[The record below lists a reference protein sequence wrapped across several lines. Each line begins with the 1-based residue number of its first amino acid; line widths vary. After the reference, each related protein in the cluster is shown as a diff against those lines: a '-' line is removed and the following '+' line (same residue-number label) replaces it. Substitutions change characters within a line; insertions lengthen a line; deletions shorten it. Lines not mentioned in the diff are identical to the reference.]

1 MIYLVEDKTS
11 RRNDY
16 GWTDERLSSLSDVIT
31 VVDNATKLFEL
42 IPDIFNSSN
51 VVLYH
56 ESFTKNESYDNERQI
71 RDIIHSLEETQ
82 NIHIAYFSGSKTQ
95 RKNDGLICNLN
106 YDPLYTNLN
115 VFIKFYQQGT
125 IDFDYLLF
133 GENPEIEN
141 NLLQQIQKVNN
152 ENINIPTIESSYKL
166 LVYRTSEDSIQFPI
180 LNSDKR
186 ECDYDCSDYGLIK
199 LIEDNSNCHYDAIYI
214 PLCMGDTLSD
224 FLGLRLALLYRLI
237 DTTNKYTHLFI
248 YGVVKPLSFI
258 KYECAEILK
267 MPGVNYIPADGN
279 SLKRSLQL
287 IRKINKEDYHL
298 GLKRIHL
305 NVPTYIGDTHSVANK
320 WAKYRWSLALG
331 HSDSDIEKNN
341 EEIYSSL
348 YFKYLAALYPPA
360 EMSSLDDDELII
372 EESSQIYE
380 PNILFV
386 DDEAD
391 DGWYELLC
399 HLIYD
404 INHIK
409 RFDYIGNELRS
420 KTQNEIIDYVLEKI
434 KISDA
439 NIVVLDLRLH
449 QNDFYDSNIQNITG
463 YKLLKEIKHHNRG
476 IQVLM
481 FSATNKI
488 WNLQA
493 LLKEEVD
500 GFIMKE
506 LPGNSIDSHF
516 TKESIIHFIELINNC
531 CLHIYRKGLWPRI
544 QILNSLVRYHSRRTN
559 ISEKY
564 ANNVLTL
571 LSMVEDSLFENIQNH
586 SIDNTFIH
594 LFTIIE
600 LTANEWIEII
610 EDRYS
615 KKARF
620 KESKEPLYVFDLKQ
634 KSIRPGRELYGNL
647 DWGQKIANTLYHV
660 QTYDTKIRDLV
671 EKRNDFTHPKGKLTY
686 FSIEDISNIFIV
698 VEKIINNIKDN

>member
-16 GWTDERLSSLSDVIT
+16 GWTDQRLSSFSDVIT

-42 IPDIFNSSN
+42 ITYIFDSCD

-56 ESFTKNESYDNERQI
+56 ESFTKNESYDNERKI
-71 RDIIHSLEETQ
+71 RAFIHSLEESQ
-82 NIHIAYFSGSKTQ
+82 KIHIAYFSGSKTQ
-95 RKNDGLICNLN
+95 RKNEGLICNLN

-115 VFIKFYQQGT
+115 VFVKYYQQGT

-141 NLLQQIQKVNN
+141 NLFQLIQKVNN
-152 ENINIPTIESSYKL
+152 ENINIPTIESSYKI
-166 LVYRTSEDSIQFPI
+166 LVYRTSENFIQFPI

-186 ECDYDCSDYGLIK
+186 DCDYDCSDYGLIK
-199 LIEDNSNCHYDAIYI
+199 LIEDNSICHYDAIYI

-224 FLGLRLALLYRLI
+224 FLGLRLAMLYRLI
-237 DTTNKYTHLFI
+237 NTTNKYAHLFI
-248 YGVVKPLSFI
+248 YGVVNPLSFI

-279 SLKRSLQL
+279 SLKRTIQL
-287 IRKINKEDYHL
+287 IHKINDEEYRI

-305 NVPTYIGDTHSVANK
+305 NVPTYIGDNHSVANK
-320 WAKYRWSLALG
+320 WAKYCWSLALR

-348 YFKYLAALYPPA
+348 YFKYLEALYPPT
-360 EMSSLDDDELII
+360 EMFPLYDDELII
-372 EESSQIYE
+372 KESSQIK
-380 PNILFV
+380 PNILYI

-409 RFDYIGNELRS
+409 KFDYIGNELKS

-434 KISDA
+434 KTSDA

-463 YKLLKEIKHHNRG
+463 YKLLKEIKHYNRG

-493 LLKEEVD
+493 LLKAEAD

-506 LPGNSIDSHF
+506 MPNNSIDSHF
-516 TKESIIHFIELINNC
+516 TKDSIIHFIGLINNC
-531 CLHIYRKGLWPRI
+531 GQHIYRKDLWPRI
-544 QILNSLVRYHSRRTN
+544 QKLDGLVRYHSKRLN
-559 ISEKY
+559 INEKY
-564 ANNVLTL
+564 ANNVFTL
-571 LSMVEDSLFENIQNH
+571 LSMVENSLFDNIQNH
-586 SIDNTFIH
+586 SIDNAFIH

-620 KESKEPLYVFDLKQ
+620 KESKDPLYVFDLKH
-634 KSIRPGRELYGNL
+634 KSIRPGKELYGNL
-647 DWGQKIANTLYHV
+647 DWGQKIANILYHV
-660 QTYDTKIRDLV
+660 QAYDAKIRDLV
-671 EKRNDFTHPKGKLTY
+671 DKRNNFTHPKGKLTY
-686 FSIEDISNIFIV
+686 FSIDDIFNIFVV
-698 VEKIINNIKDN
+698 VEKIIINIRDN